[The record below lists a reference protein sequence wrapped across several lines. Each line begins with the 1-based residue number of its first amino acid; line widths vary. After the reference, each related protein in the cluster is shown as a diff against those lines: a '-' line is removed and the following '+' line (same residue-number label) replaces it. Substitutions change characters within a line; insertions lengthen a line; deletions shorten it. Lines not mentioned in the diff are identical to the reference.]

1 MRTSTVTIVAAAQAC
16 QDWRMTRALRSAILV
31 AGVALGVFS
40 LAVARG
46 GAGYSFGG
54 SSAFAGAA
62 EPVAGYALLA
72 VGVTAWM
79 RPRQAGFGEILV
91 VASFAW
97 FLLEWSN
104 TAAGSVV
111 FTTGLV
117 LYAAARRWSL
127 TRCSHTQ
134 TAGLAGGGARLL
146 LLWLLGAPT
155 WALSLRTSRAA
166 CTADSSAPTGSTAGS
181 GSVRRP
187 RCASCRWPSFGPGCG
202 PGAPA
207 PRSLGW

>member
-1 MRTSTVTIVAAAQAC
+1 
-16 QDWRMTRALRSAILV
+16 MTRALRSAILV

-62 EPVAGYALLA
+62 ELVAGYALLA

-79 RPRQAGFGEILV
+79 RPRQAGFGVILV

-104 TAAGSVV
+104 PAAGSVV

-117 LYAAARRWSL
+117 LYAAAPPL
-127 TRCSHTQ
+127 VAH
-134 TAGLAGGGARLL
+134 AMLAYPDGRVGWWLGRLAL
-146 LLWLLGAPT
+146 ALGY
-155 WALSLRTSRAA
+155 
-166 CTADSSAPTGSTAGS
+166 AGS
-181 GSVRRP
+181 VLVLGLLAAAVFDP
-187 RCASCRWPSFGPGCG
+187 ASATCCSSPAVAAVPMGASTGPGCT
-202 PGAPA
+202 
-207 PRSLGW
+207 WV

>member
-62 EPVAGYALLA
+62 ELVAGYALLA

-79 RPRQAGFGEILV
+79 RPRQAGFGVILV

-104 TAAGSVV
+104 PPAGSLF
-111 FTTGLV
+111 FTTGLD
-117 LYAAARRWSL
+117 LYAAAPPPVAHALLAYPDGPAGPSL
-127 TRCSHTQ
+127 PPF
-134 TAGLAGGGARLL
+134 GL
-146 LLWLLGAPT
+146 
-155 WALSLRTSRAA
+155 
-166 CTADSSAPTGSTAGS
+166 
-181 GSVRRP
+181 
-187 RCASCRWPSFGPGCG
+187 
-202 PGAPA
+202 APA
-207 PRSLGW
+207 PAPSVL